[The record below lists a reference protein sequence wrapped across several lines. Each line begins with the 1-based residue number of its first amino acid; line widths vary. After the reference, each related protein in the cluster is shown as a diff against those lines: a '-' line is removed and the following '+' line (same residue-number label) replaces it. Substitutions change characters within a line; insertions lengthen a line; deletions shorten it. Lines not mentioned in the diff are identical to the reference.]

1 MTHSSEIGFVASA
14 LVLAA
19 FGMKN
24 MINLRIVAICSN
36 FAFIAYAL
44 VLNLPPVLVLH
55 VILLPLNGW
64 RLAQAFQEQHGAH
77 TSFAAPPPNPTF
89 SPLAGTKTTHT
100 HFTNNIVGVV
110 AWPRRIANVFA
121 PAHQTRAVS

>member
-1 MTHSSEIGFVASA
+1 MTLSSEIGFVASA

-64 RLAQAFQEQHGAH
+64 RLAQAFQDRQRIREISERSLDQSLEKLLLSQGWGR
-77 TSFAAPPPNPTF
+77 PT
-89 SPLAGTKTTHT
+89 
-100 HFTNNIVGVV
+100 
-110 AWPRRIANVFA
+110 
-121 PAHQTRAVS
+121 